1 MQIDRLLIL
10 AAMLVIGF
18 AVGLVYFQGL
28 WLTLSRYSGQK
39 NLGSKL
45 LLSFLIRLTL
55 AIGIFYYSM
64 QDDWQRLIL
73 LLIGFLIA
81 RQVMIRRLRE
91 PAPAAK
97 PNMN

>member
-1 MQIDRLLIL
+1 VEIDRFIIL
-10 AAMLVIGF
+10 VAMLVVGF
-18 AVGLVYFQGL
+18 AVGIVYFQGL
-28 WLTLSRYSGQK
+28 WLTLSRYSGK
-39 NLGSKL
+39 KHFSSRL
-45 LLSFLIRLTL
+45 LVSFVLRLAL
-55 AIGIFYYSM
+55 AIAVFYYCM

-73 LLIGFLIA
+73 QLIGFLIA